1 MPPPAEGQDE
11 GTVSWRELLAGAER
25 SLAQAGLESPAV
37 DARWIVQRASGHEGA
52 ELTIGLDEPAT
63 QRGVSHL
70 DAMLA
75 RRRAGEPLQHVVG
88 SWGFRTL
95 DLLVDARAL
104 IPRPETEVVAGL
116 ALDAIADVASPTA
129 VDLGTG
135 TGAIALSLAAEHPT
149 VEVWATDRSV
159 DALDV
164 ARANLAGLGRPAAR
178 VRIAEG
184 VWFGALPAELL
195 GRLDLVVSNPPYVA
209 EGDELPDEVRL
220 WEPAV
225 ALVPGPTGL
234 EDVELIVAEA
244 TRWLQPGGVLVVEHG
259 ATQAAAVRAL
269 AEAAGLVE
277 VRTESDLA
285 GRDRAL
291 VAVRPR

>member
-1 MPPPAEGQDE
+1 
-11 GTVSWRELLAGAER
+11 
-25 SLAQAGLESPAV
+25 
-37 DARWIVQRASGHEGA
+37 RASGHEGP
-52 ELTIGLDEPAT
+52 ELALHLGDPAT
-63 QRGVSHL
+63 ERGVAHL

-75 RRRAGEPLQHVVG
+75 RRRTGEPLQHVVG
-88 SWGFRTL
+88 RWGFRTL

-116 ALDAIADVASPTA
+116 ALGAIAGKVRPTA

-135 TGAIALSLAAEHPT
+135 TGAIALALAAEHPS

-178 VRIAEG
+178 VRMAEG
-184 VWFGALPAELL
+184 HWYGALPAELQ
-195 GRLDLVVSNPPYVA
+195 GEVELVVSNPPYVA
-209 EGDELPDEVRL
+209 ADDEMPDEVRL
-220 WEPAV
+220 WEPEV

-234 EDVELIVAEA
+234 EDLEVVVGESTV
-244 TRWLQPGGVLVVEHG
+244 WLRPGGTLVVEHG
-259 ATQAAAVRAL
+259 DAQGEAVRRL

-277 VRTESDLA
+277 VRTEQDLA

-291 VAVRPR
+291 VAVRPS